1 MLVLA
6 PRFIQEMVW
15 MPDDKMDNQPT
26 HNEILQ
32 TRYTMHPTLEED
44 QYYLEIV
51 QKQLTRNLGAF
62 SPPHLLSLFLPLR
75 TTNTKV
81 HVNRTGPSRSGC
93 KCEQRVS

>member
-62 SPPHLLSLFLPLR
+62 SPPHLLSSFLPLR